1 MVAGHEGEQL
11 LLDKGDLPAVAVIDM
26 ELLAPGED
34 LTLHKVFF
42 VALLIQDGKLVAKGE
57 NMLLDVQ
64 LHRKNLQK

>member
-1 MVAGHEGEQL
+1 
-11 LLDKGDLPAVAVIDM
+11 M
-26 ELLAPGED
+26 ELFAPGED

-64 LHRKNLQK
+64 FHRKNLQK